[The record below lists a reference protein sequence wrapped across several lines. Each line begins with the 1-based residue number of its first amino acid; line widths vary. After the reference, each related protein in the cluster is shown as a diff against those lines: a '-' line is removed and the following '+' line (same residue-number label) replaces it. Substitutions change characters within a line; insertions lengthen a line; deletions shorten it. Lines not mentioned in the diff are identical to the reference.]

1 VDATGFVRWRRRLVT
16 STILASAAAGILG
29 RMRVIILLVAVI
41 LGVPASQSAV
51 ERTLVISVVDETGA
65 PVMDVTP
72 ADMRV
77 REDGIDGDVVSVR
90 RASGPLFVQLLIDT
104 TPGIEPYVSDIRK
117 ALVGFVQHV
126 KHGDPAAELGLME
139 FGQAAVPI
147 VPITADAS
155 ALEKG
160 IRTLFPKPRSAS
172 VLLEGIFTASRSLA
186 SKSTRRRAIVSFNVE
201 PSDEQSRQAP
211 GSMMRALASSGTQVW
226 SLSLQTGNRNN
237 ASRDVVLDEVA
248 KRSGGQ
254 REIIVTSSAIDQ
266 YLRRYANALLTQY
279 ELTYRVVN
287 PRRPQVVQTGTTRP
301 GTKVHASTFPPL

>member
-1 VDATGFVRWRRRLVT
+1 MHVAALL
-16 STILASAAAGILG
+16 LAALI
-29 RMRVIILLVAVI
+29 AVS
-41 LGVPASQSAV
+41 ASQSAV

-72 ADMRV
+72 ADVRV
-77 REDGIDGDVVSVR
+77 REDGIDGEVVAVR

-117 ALVGFVQHV
+117 ALIGFVQHV
-126 KHGDPAAELGLME
+126 KQEDPAAEVGLME

-147 VPITADAS
+147 VAITADTS

-160 IRTLFPKPRSAS
+160 IRTLFPRPRSAS
-172 VLLEGIFTASRSLA
+172 VLLEGVTAASRSLA
-186 SKSTRRRAIVSFNVE
+186 NRSTRRRAIVSFNVE
-201 PSDEQSRQAP
+201 PSDEQSRQSPATMLKSLEVS
-211 GSMMRALASSGTQVW
+211 GSQVW

-237 ASRDVVLDEVA
+237 ASRDVVLNEVA

-254 REIIVTSSAIDQ
+254 RDIIVTSSAIDQ
-266 YLRRYANALLTQY
+266 YLRRYASALLTQY

-287 PRRPQVVQTGTTRP
+287 PKRPRVVQTGTARP
-301 GTKVHASTFPPL
+301 GTKVHASTFPPQ

>member
-1 VDATGFVRWRRRLVT
+1 
-16 STILASAAAGILG
+16 
-29 RMRVIILLVAVI
+29 MRVGTLLLVVM

-51 ERTLVISVVDETGA
+51 ERTLVISVVDEAGG

-72 ADMRV
+72 ADVRV

-104 TPGIEPYVSDIRK
+104 TPGIEPYVSDLRK

-126 KHGDPAAELGLME
+126 KQGDPAAEVGLME

-147 VPITADAS
+147 VAITADAS
-155 ALEKG
+155 LLEKG
-160 IRTLFPKPRSAS
+160 IGTLFPKPRSAS
-172 VLLEGIFTASRSLA
+172 VLLEGIVTASRSLA
-186 SKSTRRRAIVSFNVE
+186 PRSTRRRAIVSFNVE
-201 PSDEQSRQAP
+201 PSDEQSRQSP
-211 GSMMRALASSGTQVW
+211 GSMLRALASSGTQVW
-226 SLSLQTGNRNN
+226 SLSLQTANRNN
-237 ASRDVVLDEVA
+237 ASRDVVLNEVA
-248 KRSGGQ
+248 KRSGG
-254 REIIVTSSAIDQ
+254 RRDIIVTSSAIDQ

-301 GTKVHASTFPPL
+301 GTTVHASTFPPQ